1 MPAPNQHLFPGQTS
15 LRTYSGEAR
24 IRYALSRTFA
34 VYSEYFHY
42 SYDFGEGAPRRSAL
56 ASPAFTSSAASG
68 WGSRSSVNRSDKKAG
83 TADVSVR
90 KYSLNEIASVIAQ
103 RRWLILVPF
112 AFGVALA
119 PFLARYAPERYRSE
133 ALIVVIPQQV
143 PDNYVKP
150 TVSES
155 VEERLPSITDQ
166 ILSRS
171 RLERIIQEMDLYKA
185 ERARESW
192 RMSSR

>member
-1 MPAPNQHLFPGQTS
+1 MS
-15 LRTYSGEAR
+15 AR
-24 IRYALSRTFA
+24 
-34 VYSEYFHY
+34 
-42 SYDFGEGAPRRSAL
+42 
-56 ASPAFTSSAASG
+56 
-68 WGSRSSVNRSDKKAG
+68 N
-83 TADVSVR
+83 
-90 KYSLNEIASVIAQ
+90 YSLDGIANVIVQ

-112 AFGVALA
+112 AVGVALA

-171 RLERIIQEMDLYKA
+171 RLERIIVEMDLYKA
-185 ERARESW
+185 QRSRAVMEDVVQKMRGT
-192 RMSSR
+192 

>member
-1 MPAPNQHLFPGQTS
+1 MS
-15 LRTYSGEAR
+15 VRTY
-24 IRYALSRTFA
+24 T
-34 VYSEYFHY
+34 
-42 SYDFGEGAPRRSAL
+42 
-56 ASPAFTSSAASG
+56 
-68 WGSRSSVNRSDKKAG
+68 
-83 TADVSVR
+83 
-90 KYSLNEIASVIAQ
+90 LNEIASVIAQ

-112 AFGVALA
+112 ALGVAIA
-119 PFLARYAPERYRSE
+119 PLLARYAPERYRSE

-143 PDNYVKP
+143 PDDYVKP

-185 ERARESW
+185 ERARGVMEDVVQTM
-192 RMSSR
+192 RA